1 MTSNDDNE
9 FSNHDGEGLLG
20 RLHRL
25 EEELILTGRYTV
37 ARAHVAEEIF
47 DGVLPLLG
55 IILAGYI
62 AAHMQESFLVFETT
76 LLAALGASIA
86 HFISGFGGT
95 YLAESAEG
103 KQLIEQLRAS
113 KESKLS
119 RPVIVSIEHETTL
132 FLSILKG
139 VVPAGAVL
147 ITVSPMLMAL
157 FGWIDYIGS
166 FLVSIIVG
174 LSILFVLGIFLGR
187 VAKTNVWISGFKT
200 LMAGILTLL
209 VLFVVSW
216 VTGA

>member
-1 MTSNDDNE
+1 MVSEDNNE
-9 FSNHDGEGLLG
+9 FQNHDGEGIID

-47 DGVLPLLG
+47 DGILPILG
-55 IILAGYI
+55 IVLAGYI

-76 LLAALGASIA
+76 ILAALGASIA

-95 YLAESAEG
+95 YFAESAEG
-103 KQLIEQLRAS
+103 RQLIEQLRNS

-119 RPVIVSIEHETTL
+119 KAVIVSIEHETTL
-132 FLSILKG
+132 LLSFLKG
-139 VVPAGAVL
+139 IVPAGAVL
-147 ITVSPMLMAL
+147 VTVSPMLMAI

-174 LSILFVLGIFLGR
+174 LTILFILGLFLGR
-187 VAKTNVWISGFKT
+187 IAKTNIWINGLKT

-209 VLFVVSW
+209 VLFVVTW